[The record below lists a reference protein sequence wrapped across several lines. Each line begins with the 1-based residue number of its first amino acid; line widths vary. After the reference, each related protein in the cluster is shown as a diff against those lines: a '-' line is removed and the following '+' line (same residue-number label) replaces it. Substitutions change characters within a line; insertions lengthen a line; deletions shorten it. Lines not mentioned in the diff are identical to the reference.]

1 MQPPA
6 FSSSRFCAIKVY
18 SVLPVV
24 TNEEQNLGGIMVM
37 FCVVFFP
44 GHSGLAFDV
53 NGYSAIELSA
63 SANWFQWS
71 VKFRYIYETGYSS
84 HREVFLFL
92 DNASAF
98 HENIFF
104 LPPCLPFLTTAGFAC
119 ELPTTGE
126 GLGALIP
133 VISIPNVFEHASQ
146 EGTVA

>member
-6 FSSSRFCAIKVY
+6 FSSLRFCAIKVY
-18 SVLPVV
+18 SVV
-24 TNEEQNLGGIMVM
+24 TNEEQNLGGILVM
-37 FCVVFFP
+37 FWVFFP

-63 SANWFQWS
+63 SVNWFQWS

-92 DNASAF
+92 DNANAF

-104 LPPCLPFLTTAGFAC
+104 SPSCLPFLTTAGFAC
-119 ELPTTGE
+119 KLPTTGE

-133 VISIPNVFEHASQ
+133 VVSIPNVFEHASQ